1 MDTTSISISGPAI
14 AEPQQLSITI
24 EIEAN
29 VRVSAREAQRN
40 VTAWLLDNVGHLAMA
55 DPPRLMLGTRTAW
68 RVPVMLSSPH
78 HPPIGP
84 IGVIDVDV
92 QTGEVLAS
100 PETAEKLI
108 SDGRA
113 FSRSVSSAGD

>member
-1 MDTTSISISGPAI
+1 MDTTRISISGPAT
-14 AEPQQLSITI
+14 AEPQRLSITI

-40 VTAWLLDNVGHLAMA
+40 ATSWLLDNVGHLAMA
-55 DPPRLMLGTRTAW
+55 DPPRLILGTRTAW
-68 RVPVMLSSPH
+68 RVPVMLSSPS

-108 SDGRA
+108 SNGRA
-113 FSRSVSSAGD
+113 FSRPVSSAGD